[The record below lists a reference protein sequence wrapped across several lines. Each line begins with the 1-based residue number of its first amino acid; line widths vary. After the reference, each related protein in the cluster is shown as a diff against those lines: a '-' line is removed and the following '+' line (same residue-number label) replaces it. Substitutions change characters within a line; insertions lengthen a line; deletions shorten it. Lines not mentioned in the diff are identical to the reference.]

1 LVTYSEQF
9 DNAAWTKNQIT
20 LTANFATSP
29 DGSTNADRAMETSAD
44 AYHDILGSFSATSG
58 TVYTASCFVK
68 SAGQNLIYIYIS
80 TGTAAAV
87 KFNLST
93 GTVIGTALGT
103 VVGSKIT
110 NYGNG
115 WYLCE
120 VSYTAGATTT
130 ATISISTTNSTALSL
145 APYIGD
151 PTKGI
156 LVYGYQVEAGAY
168 ATSYIPT
175 PGASSV
181 TRVADACSKT
191 GISSLIGQTNGAFL
205 VDVTFGNSVNNWF
218 FSLTSASWLTD
229 SFYLEAFGASNLIS
243 ISTVKNSA
251 GAGGANSSFAAAA
264 GVRAKIVV
272 QYTSTT
278 LNLFINGVKYTGTR
292 TAIPACT
299 SLYLNEIGTLGA
311 NTSQYNANRFNQVL
325 TFTTALT
332 DAQCIELTTL

>member
-1 LVTYSEQF
+1 M

-115 WYLCE
+115 WYRCE

-175 PGASSV
+175 LAASV
-181 TRVADACSKT
+181 TRVADAASKT
-191 GISSLIGQTNGAFL
+191 GISSLIGQTEGTLFIDLDIYELNLLSDRGIISVGVNGA
-205 VDVTFGNSVNNWF
+205 GY
-218 FSLTSASWLTD
+218 TSAVYVSLYNND
-229 SFYLEAFGASNLIS
+229 IYFACYVAGVQQASGMS
-243 ISTVKNSA
+243 KTISTA
-251 GAGGANSSFAAAA
+251 GRYKIAAVYKQNDFALYVNGQACGTDTSGNLPSTLSVVGIANINEGFN
-264 GVRAKIVV
+264 GYHKIN
-272 QYTSTT
+272 QA
-278 LNLFINGVKYTGTR
+278 LLFPTR
-292 TAIPACT
+292 LT
-299 SLYLNEIGTLGA
+299 
-311 NTSQYNANRFNQVL
+311 NAQL
-325 TFTTALT
+325 A
-332 DAQCIELTTL
+332 ELTTL